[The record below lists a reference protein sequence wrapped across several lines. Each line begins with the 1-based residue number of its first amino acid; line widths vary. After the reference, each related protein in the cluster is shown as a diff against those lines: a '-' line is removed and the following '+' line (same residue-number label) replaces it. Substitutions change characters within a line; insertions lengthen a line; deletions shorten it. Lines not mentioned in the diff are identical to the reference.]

1 MLERVRRPG
10 RRQAPYDGESAAY
23 APTGLAETMGRGDAV
38 TPCERDLISSEI
50 RRETVRM
57 ILAAAATVASLLAM
71 WAWG

>member
-1 MLERVRRPG
+1 
-10 RRQAPYDGESAAY
+10 
-23 APTGLAETMGRGDAV
+23 MGRGDAV